1 MCPLLLNQIL
11 VTGPQN
17 KQGLQLRSFRIVGG
31 LEAQVQ
37 LPRAYQAFPGIVNGG
52 AVGGLFDC
60 HGNWT
65 AAIALMDHSSLP
77 KPPLTL
83 TSEVLVRSNAHCLL
97 HQLVL
102 FPAYLCLLRQA

>member
-1 MCPLLLNQIL
+1 M
-11 VTGPQN
+11 
-17 KQGLQLRSFRIVGG
+17 
-31 LEAQVQ
+31 
-37 LPRAYQAFPGIVNGG
+37 NGG

-83 TSEVLVRSNAHCLL
+83 TTQVLVRPSFQHVVSVHICRVGVMYLPVIWLSKVVSLTEVVYQCQKLL
-97 HQLVL
+97 CTQADH
-102 FPAYLCLLRQA
+102 LCPP